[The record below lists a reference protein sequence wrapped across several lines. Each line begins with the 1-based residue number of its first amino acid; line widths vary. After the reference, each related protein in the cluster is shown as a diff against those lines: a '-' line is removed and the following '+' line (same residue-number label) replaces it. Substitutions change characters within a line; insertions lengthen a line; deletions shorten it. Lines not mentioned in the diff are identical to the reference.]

1 MLHAKQFSDI
11 FHDTLTML
19 DKSFLSDISER
30 TSTMLGAKP
39 VTFVDLNLILPN
51 EEVYDYRVDWLANKI
66 EMEKLWRV
74 PVTIDRD
81 SFAIMDGHHRR
92 AAAQRLNLKRIPCIL
107 LDYSE
112 VELISTH
119 SSMLV
124 TPKVIKDF
132 AKNRKFFPPK
142 STKHIFKSPLPTC
155 NISLELL
162 K

>member
-1 MLHAKQFSDI
+1 MLCEKQSTGTFQSA
-11 FHDTLTML
+11 LTML
-19 DKSFLSDISER
+19 GSHLLPDFAER
-30 TSTMLGAKP
+30 AFAMLGAKP
-39 VTFVDLNLILPN
+39 VTFMDLDLILPN
-51 EEVYDYRVDWLANKI
+51 EEVYDDRVDWLANKI
-66 EMEKLWRV
+66 EIEKLWRI
-74 PVTIDRD
+74 PISIDRD

-92 AAAQRLNLKRIPCIL
+92 AAAHKLNLKRIPCIL

-119 SSMLV
+119 SSMLI
-124 TPKVIKDF
+124 TPQLVKEF
-132 AKNRKFFPPK
+132 SLSRELFPPK

>member
-1 MLHAKQFSDI
+1 MLCAKQSSSTFQNA
-11 FHDTLTML
+11 LTML
-19 DKSFLSDISER
+19 GNSLIPDISKR
-30 TSTMLGAKP
+30 AQTMLGAKP
-39 VTFVDLNLILPN
+39 VTFIDLGLILPN
-51 EEVYDYRVDWLANKI
+51 EEVYHDRVDWLASKI

-74 PVTIDRD
+74 PVPIDRD

-124 TPKVIKDF
+124 TPQTVQDF
-132 AKNRKFFPPK
+132 ARNRQTFPPK

-155 NISLELL
+155 NISLDLL